1 MPRVKRGTIANKRRK
16 NILKNTKGYRHGRKS
31 KVKFAKE
38 AIAHAGSYAYRDRK
52 NKKRVFRN
60 LWQTKINAAARAQG
74 TTYSKLIAGLKKN
87 KIELDRKVLSEMAV
101 KYPEVLK
108 AVIEMAGK

>member
-16 NILKNTKGYRHGRKS
+16 NILKDAKGYRHGRKS

-38 AIAHAGSYAYRDRK
+38 AIAHAGVYAYRDRK
-52 NKKRVFRN
+52 NKKRVFRK
-60 LWQTKINAAARAQG
+60 LWQTKINAAVRMQG
-74 TTYSKLIAGLKKN
+74 ITYSKFIAGLKKN

-108 AVIEMAGK
+108 SVIAMAKN

>member
-1 MPRVKRGTIANKRRK
+1 MA
-16 NILKNTKGYRHGRKS
+16 
-31 KVKFAKE
+31 
-38 AIAHAGSYAYRDRK
+38 DK
-52 NKKRVFRN
+52 NKCRGKSS
-60 LWQTKINAAARAQG
+60 G

-108 AVIEMAGK
+108 SVIAMAKN